1 MRVAIG
7 TGGTA
12 GHIFPALATAARLR
26 DRQGADVLFVGRDRG
41 QEARLV
47 PAAGFPLEPVEALPF
62 VRKLSPAML
71 RAPFAALRAARRCR
85 TIVRGVDVV
94 VGMGGYVS
102 VPVSLAARWEGVP
115 LVLHEQNAVPGL
127 ANRVA
132 ARWARAV
139 ALSFAEAGRFLPR
152 HAPTVVTGNPVRDQV
167 VSVRDRRRELR
178 REALDAFELE
188 EGRRTIVAFGGS
200 QGAVRLNAAVAG
212 ACHRLSRRAD
222 LQVLL
227 LSGPAN
233 ERATRGAVPRGGPL
247 VVRVQPFIDRI
258 ELAYATA
265 DLMVTRAGATT
276 IAEVSACGLPA
287 LLVPYPHATGR
298 HQQANAEALERAG
311 GATVIT
317 DADLSPALMA
327 ERIEAVIDH
336 PERLDAMRRG
346 SGSFG
351 RPDAA
356 DALADVAAEVAAG
369 ARRR

>member
-1 MRVAIG
+1 MRVVIG

-12 GHIFPALATAARLR
+12 GHVFPALATAARLR
-26 DRQGADVLFVGRDRG
+26 ERHGADILFVGRDRG

-47 PAAGFPLEPVEALPF
+47 PAAGFAMATVEALPF

-71 RAPFAALRAARRCR
+71 RAPVAALRAARRCR

-102 VPVSLAARWEGVP
+102 VPVSLAARWERVP

-139 ALSFAEAGRFLPR
+139 ALTFAETGRLLPR
-152 HAPTVVTGNPVRDQV
+152 HAPTVLTGNPVRDQV
-167 VSVRDRRRELR
+167 LAVRDGREALR
-178 REALDAFELE
+178 REALRTFDLE
-188 EGRRTIVAFGGS
+188 GGRRTIVAFGGS
-200 QGAVRLNAAVAG
+200 QGAVRVNAAMTG
-212 ACHRLSRRAD
+212 ACRLLADRDD

-227 LSGPAN
+227 LSGPAH
-233 ERATRGAVPRGGPL
+233 EETVRRDLSGGGTL
-247 VVRVQPFIDRI
+247 RVRVEPFVDRI
-258 ELAYATA
+258 ELAYAVA

-287 LLVPYPHATGR
+287 VLVPYPHATGR
-298 HQQANAEALERAG
+298 HQEANARALEGVG
-311 GATVIT
+311 GATVIA
-317 DADLSPALMA
+317 DGDLSPGPLA

-336 PERLDAMRRG
+336 AERLDAMRRA
-346 SGSFG
+346 SSSFG
-351 RPDAA
+351 RPGAA

-369 ARRR
+369 ARR